1 METILTAC
9 PVELIPADQR
19 QLIIRDLLLDLH
31 DKVLRSVIYALVLL
45 TLVFLCVTGL
55 YIYFTSRLSPS
66 FQVLSEDVAVDLM
79 PIVAGAVFTL
89 TAHLSQ
95 SVLSEQQQG
104 AGLEGGPSSGFASI
118 ANSALHLILRKLL
131 DFILCTGV

>member
-1 METILTAC
+1 M
-9 PVELIPADQR
+9 
-19 QLIIRDLLLDLH
+19 
-31 DKVLRSVIYALVLL
+31 S
-45 TLVFLCVTGL
+45 TLPCVV
-55 YIYFTSRLSPS
+55 
-66 FQVLSEDVAVDLM
+66 QVLSEDAAGELM

-104 AGLEGGPSSGFASI
+104 EGLEASSGFASI

-131 DFILCTGV
+131 DFILCTG

>member
-1 METILTAC
+1 
-9 PVELIPADQR
+9 
-19 QLIIRDLLLDLH
+19 
-31 DKVLRSVIYALVLL
+31 
-45 TLVFLCVTGL
+45 
-55 YIYFTSRLSPS
+55 
-66 FQVLSEDVAVDLM
+66 M

-104 AGLEGGPSSGFASI
+104 MGSETSSGFASI

-131 DFILCTGV
+131 DFILCTGW

>member
-1 METILTAC
+1 MYGN
-9 PVELIPADQR
+9 
-19 QLIIRDLLLDLH
+19 
-31 DKVLRSVIYALVLL
+31 SVKWSKFS
-45 TLVFLCVTGL
+45 FL
-55 YIYFTSRLSPS
+55 Y
-66 FQVLSEDVAVDLM
+66 QVLSEDSAGELM

-104 AGLEGGPSSGFASI
+104 AGLEGGSSSGFASI

-131 DFILCTGV
+131 DFILCTGGGFQRLRTPVWLSALLPKDRSET

>member
-1 METILTAC
+1 
-9 PVELIPADQR
+9 
-19 QLIIRDLLLDLH
+19 
-31 DKVLRSVIYALVLL
+31 
-45 TLVFLCVTGL
+45 
-55 YIYFTSRLSPS
+55 
-66 FQVLSEDVAVDLM
+66 M

-104 AGLEGGPSSGFASI
+104 AGLEGGASSGFASI

-131 DFILCTGV
+131 DFILCTGEE

>member
-55 YIYFTSRLSPS
+55 YIYFTSQLSPS